1 MNIFKKIT
9 AGIVAGAMSVG
20 MASTTVSANS
30 TNYLRGDIDGDG
42 TVALT
47 DLAYL
52 ANFLSGSKGSAD
64 NHMSQRLDVDMSGI
78 IDILDQNMLSQIILG
93 SITPNTIYYESTNN
107 GIPAQNTLY
116 YQKFDAQ
123 TGGQIGSAY
132 PLSPVS
138 TIPNN
143 APKGI
148 IGNDDRFVDYSNS
161 GVVKLSYTKNGN
173 PYLGTGFIVDDNLIL
188 TAAHCMYNATYNYVA
203 TNVTYTLYNANG
215 TVNAIHNA
223 ASYHVPSN
231 YINSV
236 SGNWDY
242 ALIVVNEDLSDYRT
256 IDLGIA
262 RDKLKS
268 NITSS
273 IYLNYASKL
282 GIYVTGFALDNNSN
296 ITKYTGIGNLASPY
310 LDDKSIFY
318 NTDTDGGE
326 SGGPVYVKT
335 ANGQIIAIGIHN
347 GAGTSTYNIGRRI
360 DTDILHFVYNNS
372 YI

>member
-52 ANFLSGSKGSAD
+52 ANFLSGNKGSAD

-138 TIPNN
+138 TIPNY

-148 IGNDDRFVDYSNS
+148 IGTDDRYIDYSNS
-161 GVVKLSYTKNGN
+161 GVVRITSSIGQ
-173 PYLGTGFIVDDNLIL
+173 GSGFIVDDNLIL
-188 TAAHCMYNATYNYVA
+188 TAAHVVYGA
-203 TNVTYTLYNANG
+203 TNVSYTLFNANG
-215 TVNAIHNA
+215 TPKATYSA

-231 YINSV
+231 YI
-236 SGNWDY
+236 SGSDVDYDY
-242 ALIVVNEDLSDYRT
+242 ALIVVNQDLSDYRV
-256 IDLGIA
+256 INLGVA
-262 RDKLKS
+262 RDKLKN

-273 IYLNYASKL
+273 VYLNYASKL
-282 GIYVTGFALDNNSN
+282 GIYVTGYVSN
-296 ITKYTGIGNLASPY
+296 TGYTGIGNLANNY
-310 LDDKSIFY
+310 LTNTLVQY
-318 NTDTDGGE
+318 NTDTVPGE
-326 SGGPVYVKT
+326 SGSPVYVKT
-335 ANGQIIAIGIHN
+335 SSGDMIAIGVHRGVGVAN
-347 GAGTSTYNIGRRI
+347 SYNQGKRI
-360 DTDILHFVYNNS
+360 DTDVIHFIYNNPN
-372 YI
+372 I

>member
-52 ANFLSGSKGSAD
+52 ANFLSGNKGSAD

-138 TIPNN
+138 TIPNY
-143 APKGI
+143 APKGL
-148 IGNDDRFVDYSNS
+148 IGPDDRYIDYSNS
-161 GVVKLSYTKNGN
+161 GVVRITSSIGQ
-173 PYLGTGFIVDDNLIL
+173 GSGFIVDDNLIL
-188 TAAHCMYNATYNYVA
+188 TAAHVVYGA
-203 TNVTYTLYNANG
+203 TNVSYTLFNANG
-215 TVNAIHNA
+215 TPEATYSA

-231 YINSV
+231 YI
-236 SGNWDY
+236 SGSEVDYDY
-242 ALIVVNEDLSDYRT
+242 ALIVVNQDLSDYRV
-256 IDLGIA
+256 INLGVA
-262 RDKLKS
+262 RDKLKN

-273 IYLNYASKL
+273 VYLNYASKL
-282 GIYVTGFALDNNSN
+282 GIYVTGYVSN
-296 ITKYTGIGNLASPY
+296 TGYTGIGNLANNY
-310 LDDKSIFY
+310 LTNTLVQY
-318 NTDTDGGE
+318 NTDTVPGE
-326 SGGPVYVKT
+326 SGSPVYVKT
-335 ANGQIIAIGIHN
+335 SSGDMIAIGVHRGVGVANSYNQGKRINTDVIHF
-347 GAGTSTYNIGRRI
+347 I
-360 DTDILHFVYNNS
+360 YNNPN
-372 YI
+372 I